1 MRLATLAP
9 LVIAAALPFARPAA
23 AQGEFHWKGQ
33 LAAGKTIEI
42 KGVNGDIDA
51 VAGSGEVEVT
61 AVKHAHRS
69 DPDEVKIEVVQHEDG
84 VTICAVYPSDGAREN
99 TCETGEH
106 GHMSTHDN
114 DVRVNFTV
122 RVPAGVRFVGHT
134 VNGEVEAANL
144 SGDVE
149 AHSVNGSIRVSTS
162 GSAEASTVNGSI
174 TASMGRAQWTDALE
188 FHTVNGG
195 ITLNLP
201 ANVST
206 EVRASTVNGDIET
219 DFPLMVTG
227 RLGPRRV
234 TGTIG
239 SGGRRL
245 ALETASRAPW
255 APRRGGSCARAGAP
269 PHAGPSFALPLSPW
283 NGRPAARSRRWSASA
298 RGHARRRW
306 PSACVWVKRSRARPS
321 HPVSSGRSAPRSS
334 ASPIG

>member
-1 MRLATLAP
+1 MTMRLATLAP
-9 LVIAAALPFARPAA
+9 LVVAAALPFARPAA

-69 DPDEVKIEVVQHEDG
+69 DPDEVNIEVVQHEDG

-134 VNGEVEAANL
+134 VK
-144 SGDVE
+144 GDVE

-201 ANVST
+201 AKDRKST
-206 EVRASTVNGDIET
+206 
-219 DFPLMVTG
+219 
-227 RLGPRRV
+227 
-234 TGTIG
+234 
-239 SGGRRL
+239 
-245 ALETASRAPW
+245 
-255 APRRGGSCARAGAP
+255 
-269 PHAGPSFALPLSPW
+269 
-283 NGRPAARSRRWSASA
+283 
-298 RGHARRRW
+298 
-306 PSACVWVKRSRARPS
+306 
-321 HPVSSGRSAPRSS
+321 
-334 ASPIG
+334 